1 MDELPA
7 QTSSDVQALPSPQPH
22 PQQQPVCQPTEI
34 VDSPIIGQLSGPSKH
49 SDKRCSV
56 FSEVASSLTQ
66 ILNSPLAVE
75 MPSPVGDAANFL
87 IVGGVLKYASL
98 QALIVVL
105 TNSNPN
111 PNITHLDQLHDTF
124 LLCFRCFSTSADV
137 VNALT
142 ARYRQP
148 QPRNL
153 TEEQENAWPFHLQ
166 AIRLR
171 VVDVLRTWVDSYWV
185 HEDDR
190 QAAPLIQHFL
200 ESTTELRWSEA
211 SKNIAQ
217 SLRRHLLIPNH
228 PNMCHDTRH
237 LQATNGAAKVRFA
250 EHRKDSI
257 GLLETYAV
265 KALRGSSRE
274 NALNSAN
281 PTDDLVQNED
291 VAHILV
297 FDSNRHCMELA
308 RQLTLFMSTE
318 FRKLDPEKLWH
329 HSRRQCEDCETEQIV
344 KILQLHA
351 SALQVWTARTVLE
364 QDDPE
369 TRAGILTWFVA
380 LAFVS
385 SSPRSLAPGLTSF
398 NLLV

>member
-1 MDELPA
+1 
-7 QTSSDVQALPSPQPH
+7 
-22 PQQQPVCQPTEI
+22 
-34 VDSPIIGQLSGPSKH
+34 VDSPIIGQLSGPSKR
-49 SDKRCSV
+49 SDKRRSV

-66 ILNSPLAVE
+66 ILNSPLDVE

-87 IVGGVLKYASL
+87 IVNGVLEYASL
-98 QALIVVL
+98 QALIAIL
-105 TNSNPN
+105 TNSKPN
-111 PNITHLDQLHDTF
+111 PHIRHLDQLYDTF

-137 VNALT
+137 VNALI

-148 QPRNL
+148 QPENL
-153 TEEQENAWPFHLQ
+153 TEEQEIAWPFHLQ

-171 VVDVLRTWVDSYWV
+171 VIDVLRTWVDSYWV

-200 ESTTELRWSEA
+200 ESTTDLRWSEA

-217 SLRRHLLIPNH
+217 SLRRHFLIPNH

-237 LQATNGAAKVRFA
+237 LQSTNGAALRVRFA
-250 EHRKDSI
+250 EHRKDSV

-265 KALRGSSRE
+265 RLFAAQGE
-274 NALNSAN
+274 DAQNSAT
-281 PTDDLVQNED
+281 PADDLARNGD
-291 VAHILV
+291 VAHVLM
-297 FDSNRHCMELA
+297 FDSKQHCTELA
-308 RQLTLFMSTE
+308 RQLTLFMSIE

-329 HSRRQCEDCETEQIV
+329 HSRRQCEDCDTAQTV
-344 KILQLHA
+344 KMLQLHTL
-351 SALQVWTARTVLE
+351 ALQVWTARTVVE

-369 TRAGILTWFVA
+369 TRAGILTFFVA

-385 SSPRSLAPGLTSF
+385 FSPRSLAL
-398 NLLV
+398 